1 MSVLFVET
9 VQQWKVFV
17 SVQNFEAAVQDN
29 LLVNGQPWE
38 EAPDAEGTNFLG
50 FALHP
55 RPGFGLSKIKP

>member
-1 MSVLFVET
+1 M
-9 VQQWKVFV
+9 FV